1 MKTLEAFSSFF
12 TVFLESVTLFKIGKL
27 GLKLFCLLFETG
39 SPCVTLT
46 VLEFTVHTR
55 LAPNSEK
62 LY

>member
-46 VLEFTVHTR
+46 VLEFT
-55 LAPNSEK
+55 L
-62 LY
+62 